1 MARQLVRKQN
11 LKTFVGGLQT
21 EVNPLAYPDNSLVS
35 GDNIDILRNGTARR
49 RRSLDI
55 EAGGGF
61 SSKEYSENEYRT
73 YAITT
78 HEWRSVG
85 GDDTLNFT
93 VIQVGSTL
101 NFHKAGDQAVSLSH
115 VGSIN
120 LLPIANNGNIYYE
133 PMHTDYGR
141 GKLFVV
147 SRYMSPCY
155 IQYDTERGVFQAV
168 KITPRIRDLV
178 GINEEI
184 ESPILIEGEITPP
197 MPDARP
203 YPFYDPND
211 VLENITD
218 PNDVAPFIPTIN
230 PPNPFIP
237 IIDIDIGAL

>member
-35 GDNIDILRNGTARR
+35 GDNIDILRNGTTRR
-49 RRSLDI
+49 RRSIDI

-61 SSKEYSENEYRT
+61 STREYSESEYSKL
-73 YAITT
+73 AITT

-93 VIQVGSTL
+93 VIQIGSTL
-101 NFHKAGDQAVSLSH
+101 NFHKAGAEALSLSH
-115 VGSIN
+115 VGAID
-120 LLPIANNGNIYYE
+120 LLPIANSGGIHYE

-155 IQYDTERGVFQAV
+155 IQYVKDREVFQAV

-178 GINEEI
+178 GISEEI

-197 MPDARP
+197 MPDALP
-203 YPFYDPND
+203 YPFFDPND

-218 PNDVAPFIPTIN
+218 PNDFAQFIPTIN
-230 PPNPFIP
+230 PPSPFIP
-237 IIDIDIGAL
+237 IIDINIGAL